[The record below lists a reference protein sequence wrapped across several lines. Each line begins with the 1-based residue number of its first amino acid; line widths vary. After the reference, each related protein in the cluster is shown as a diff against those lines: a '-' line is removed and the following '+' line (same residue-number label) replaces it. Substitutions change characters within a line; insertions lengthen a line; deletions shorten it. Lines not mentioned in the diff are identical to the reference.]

1 MDVNHPVGLAA
12 HDVSVQLY
20 HYDCVTPVAVNEAVS
35 IIEAQ
40 TELSSNAA
48 DYSIEFNKNTLS
60 NGDSSLVVVDEQ
72 TGDNKIQFC
81 TMLELLR
88 SEDNMS
94 MTFKKSKFSL
104 TLDMSA
110 GFFVVSVNTNGQ
122 DIEVVQEDISMFD
135 ISACQ
140 CQESFDC
147 DDTSVVVE
155 QGSSI
160 GICLM
165 PSSTGVEIT
174 NFDLSLAANGYTY
187 TPITMNGDDQIIDST
202 TSISTNNE
210 VTKITT
216 RLVTNLFQG
225 LSDVVVISGSG
236 ILEFEQNKK
245 RNEPTSSTKEFYAY
259 ISTYEAPCCR
269 SNKWTS
275 SLRDLIDSVL
285 QK

>member
-1 MDVNHPVGLAA
+1 MDVNHPVGSAA

-20 HYDCVTPVAVNEAVS
+20 HYDCITPVASNEAVS

-40 TELSSNAA
+40 TTLSSTAA
-48 DYSIEFNKNTLS
+48 DYSIEFNKSILS
-60 NGDSSLVVVDEQ
+60 NGGSSLVVTDEQ
-72 TGDNKIQFC
+72 TGDDQIQFC
-81 TMLELLR
+81 TILELLR

-94 MTFKKSKFSL
+94 VTFKKTRFSL

-122 DIEVVQEDISMFD
+122 NIEVVQEDISMFE

-147 DDTSVVVE
+147 DDASVVVE

-160 GICLM
+160 GICLI
-165 PSSTGVEIT
+165 PSSAGVEIT

-187 TPITMNGDDQIIDST
+187 APITMNGDDQTIDST
-202 TSISTNNE
+202 TSVSTNNE

-216 RLVTNLFQG
+216 RLVSGLFQG

-236 ILEFEQNKK
+236 ILEFKQGKN
-245 RNEPTSSTKEFYAY
+245 RNEPALFYAY
-259 ISTYEAPCCR
+259 ISTYEAPCCQ
-269 SNKWTS
+269 SKS
-275 SLRDLIDSVL
+275 SLRDLIS
-285 QK
+285 KFM

>member
-1 MDVNHPVGLAA
+1 MDVNHPVGSAA
-12 HDVSVQLY
+12 HDLSLQLY
-20 HYDCVTPVAVNEAVS
+20 HYDCITPVASNEAVS

-40 TELSSNAA
+40 TVLSSAAA
-48 DYSIEFNKNTLS
+48 DYSIEFNKSILS
-60 NGDSSLVVVDEQ
+60 NGGSSLVVVDEQ
-72 TGDNKIQFC
+72 TGDDQIQFC

-94 MTFKKSKFSL
+94 MTFKKTRFSL

-122 DIEVVQEDISMFD
+122 NIEVVQEDISMFE
-135 ISACQ
+135 ISACL

-147 DDTSVVVE
+147 DDISVVVE

-165 PSSTGVEIT
+165 PSSAGVEIT
-174 NFDLSLAANGYTY
+174 NCEMSLAANGYTY
-187 TPITMNGDDQIIDST
+187 APMTMNGNDQIIDST
-202 TSISTNNE
+202 TSVSTNNE

-216 RLVTNLFQG
+216 RLVSGLFQG

-236 ILEFEQNKK
+236 ILEFEQNNN
-245 RNEPTSSTKEFYAY
+245 RNEPASDTKEFHAY
-259 ISTYEAPCCR
+259 ISTYEAPCR
-269 SNKWTS
+269 QSS
-275 SLRDLIDSVL
+275 SLHDLISKFV
-285 QK
+285 